1 MVYSRAGNEQAGEP
15 LAIRGAG
22 IETDS
27 VPTLQEFTML
37 RLASS
42 AALLGLMFTTAA
54 FADDTVLKVKAGDKF
69 PEVPLAAAQIDKVK
83 KDAKTVTIA
92 DLKGKV
98 AVVFFYPKADTPGCT
113 VESCGFRDKAKDFP
127 EHVVLVG
134 ASTDDVIAQ
143 QKFIEKFKL
152 PMPLLA
158 DTDSKLVKELG
169 ILNAKN
175 SRAQRITFVV
185 NKDGTIAK
193 IYDKVTPK
201 DHPAEVLEF
210 VKSLK

>member
-1 MVYSRAGNEQAGEP
+1 MFRFA
-15 LAIRGAG
+15 
-22 IETDS
+22 
-27 VPTLQEFTML
+27 
-37 RLASS
+37 S
-42 AALLGLMFTTAA
+42 AAALAGLLLTTAIA
-54 FADDTVLKVKAGDKF
+54 KDDTMLKVKAGDKF
-69 PEVPLAAAQIDKVK
+69 PVVELKAAQIDKIK
-83 KDAKTVTIA
+83 KDAKAVSIE
-92 DLKGKV
+92 DLKGKI

-127 EHVVLVG
+127 EDVVLIG
-134 ASTDDVIAQ
+134 ASTDDVLAQ
-143 QKFIEKFKL
+143 QAFIKKFEL
-152 PMPLLA
+152 PMALLA

-185 NKDGTIAK
+185 KPDGTIAK

-201 DHPAEVLEF
+201 DHPAEVLAF